1 MRPQPLLRAR
11 RPLAVGALGVATL
24 AAGASAVAQA
34 QDNQDAINA
43 KLTDRSVRHGQKATM
58 AGRLA
63 DGRPGVPV
71 ALQFRTAGAEA
82 TWRTLSTGTTR
93 KGGRFRV
100 AARPPRSGEL
110 RVIAAGESNAGAPP
124 TARAAGTGG
133 ASANSDPTAVAV
145 GASFRTRRVRAD
157 VLKGRAAKVRGVLQ
171 PAQGGR
177 TVALQARR
185 GGKWR
190 TLASDATDARGA
202 YALTY
207 KTKRTGSWPLRVR
220 FGGDDANAPARRRI
234 GRLDV
239 YRRSYASWYGPGLY
253 GGKLACGGTL
263 SAGTMGVAH
272 KSLPCGTKVTF
283 RHKGRSVR
291 VPVVDRGPYV
301 GGREYDLTSATK
313 DRLGFKGH
321 GTVWSTK

>member
-11 RPLAVGALGVATL
+11 RPLAALGVATL

-34 QDNQDAINA
+34 QDNQDVIQA
-43 KLTDRSVRHGQKATM
+43 KLADTSVAHGQRATLTGRVPE
-58 AGRLA
+58 AGA
-63 DGRPGVPV
+63 GVPV
-71 ALQFRTAGAEA
+71 ALQFRATGAEA

-93 KGGRFRV
+93 EGGRFRV
-100 AARPPRSGEL
+100 SGRPPRSGEV
-110 RVIAAGESNAGAPP
+110 RVVAAGTGNAGASP
-124 TARAAGTGG
+124 TARAASTGSGGTSSN
-133 ASANSDPTAVAV
+133 ARAVAV
-145 GASFRTRRVRAD
+145 SASFKTRRVRAD
-157 VLKGRAAKVRGVLQ
+157 VLKGRAARVRGVLQ
-171 PAQGGR
+171 PAQAGR

-190 TLASDATDARGA
+190 TIARDATDASGA
-202 YALTY
+202 YALKY

-220 FGGDDANAPARRRI
+220 FGGDDAHAPARRRV

-263 SAGTMGVAH
+263 SAGTVGVAH

-283 RHKGRSVR
+283 RYKGRSVR